1 MKKAIVTF
9 YTVTAMHAGS
19 GSTIGAIDL
28 PIQREVHTNFPVIPG
43 SSLKGALRQ
52 TATDKWPDKNKLTTV
67 FGPETSQADKHGG
80 SVLVGEA
87 KLLAL
92 PVRSIQSV
100 FFWVTCPMILQ
111 RLVRDLK
118 QLGSKDLPAS
128 LKVPTAPDDNTAL
141 IPEDLGELEDSEGRL
156 VLEDLDF
163 NAQKSEEL
171 KALIDW
177 VAKNLVPENI
187 GQHFMDKLKK
197 HLVVVSDEN
206 MAYLSVNG
214 TQVASRI
221 VLDDATKTSKNLWQE
236 ETLPSETILWSFVIA
251 REPRADGL
259 KSAKEVMDAMRDIL
273 GNDEPVQ
280 IGGNET
286 VGNGWCFTRLY
297 TGGNA
302 NEPDAVSTES

>member
-1 MKKAIVTF
+1 MEKAIVTF

-52 TATDKWPDKNKLTTV
+52 TATDKWGKNGKLTTV
-67 FGPETSQADKHGG
+67 FGPETSEGDKHGG

-118 QLGSKDLPAS
+118 QLGIKDLH
-128 LKVPTAPDDNTAL
+128 VPTVTDDNTAL
-141 IPEDLGELEDSEGRL
+141 IPEDLDELRNSGGRL

-163 NAQKSEEL
+163 ATEKCDDL
-171 KALIDW
+171 KALITL

-187 GQHFMDKLKK
+187 GQHFMDKLQK

-251 REPRADGL
+251 REPRANGL
-259 KSAKEVMDAMRDIL
+259 DSAKEVMDAMREIL

-286 VGNGWCFTRLY
+286 VGNGWCFTKLY

-302 NEPDAVSTES
+302 Q